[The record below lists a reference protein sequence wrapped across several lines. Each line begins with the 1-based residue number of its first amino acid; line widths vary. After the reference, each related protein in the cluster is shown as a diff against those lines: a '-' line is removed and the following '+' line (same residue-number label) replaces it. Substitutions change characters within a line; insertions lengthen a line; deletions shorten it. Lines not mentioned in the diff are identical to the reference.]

1 MDLNQLVFY
10 FFSGFAVAS
19 AILMITRKS
28 PVYSAVYLV
37 LTLFAIAA
45 IFVTLN
51 AHFLAALQVVVYTG
65 AILVLFLF
73 VIMLLNLGQDFDP
86 DIRGRLTWIVGIGV
100 GLVLLA
106 ELLVAVRP
114 ADDWAARPDIVTP
127 LIQARGAV
135 AAVAH
140 PVFTDFILAVEITAL
155 LLLVAMVGAVVV
167 ARRGT

>member
-51 AHFLAALQVVVYTG
+51 AHFLAALQVVVYAG

-73 VIMLLNLGQDFDP
+73 VIMLLNLGHDFDP
-86 DIRGRLTWIVGIGV
+86 DIRGRLTWTVSIGI
-100 GLVLLA
+100 GLVLFA
-106 ELLVAVRP
+106 ELLVALRP
-114 ADDWAARPDIVTP
+114 VGDGAARPDIVTP

-140 PVFTDFILAVEITAL
+140 PVFTDFILAVEITGL
-155 LLLVAMVGAVVV
+155 LLLVAMVGAVVL
-167 ARRGT
+167 ARQGK

>member
-51 AHFLAALQVVVYTG
+51 AHFLAALQVVIYTG

-73 VIMLLNLGQDFDP
+73 VIMLLNLGEDFDP
-86 DIRGRLTWIVGIGV
+86 DIRGQFVWIVGIGV

-114 ADDWAARPDIVTP
+114 VGDWAARPDIVTP

-140 PVFTDFILAVEITAL
+140 PVFTDFILAVEITGL
-155 LLLVAMVGAVVV
+155 LLLVAMVGAVVM